1 MSVLKNIID
10 MEIKADNFGFRW
22 ENPFQILDQIESECR
37 EIRDELQIN
46 KESTQELKI
55 QEEIGDLMHAV
66 FSLCHFCGF
75 DPEQT
80 LKNTTEKFSR
90 RLEAVKKISNESG
103 LDSLNGKSFDEL
115 MSIWE
120 KAKKIAG

>member
-1 MSVLKNIID
+1 MSVFKNIVD
-10 MEIKADNFGFRW
+10 MEEEADNFGFRW

-37 EIRDELQIN
+37 EIRDELN
-46 KESTQELKI
+46 RSKESIQKSRV

-75 DPEQT
+75 DTEQT
-80 LKNTTEKFSR
+80 LKNTTEKFAR
-90 RLEAVKKISNESG
+90 RLDAVKKISRDSG

-115 MSIWE
+115 MAIWDI
-120 KAKKIAG
+120 AKKTTG